1 MIHVHCLVTKLVQC
15 ALYIYI
21 YNNCVISDLFH
32 GDSYEVKIS
41 KNDKVYG
48 NKEIQ

>member
-1 MIHVHCLVTKLVQC
+1 M
-15 ALYIYI
+15 YIVWLQKRTMCTLYI